1 MLALTK
7 VLLNFDRGGGSSFS
21 WQINCSWRCQS
32 WWTISINI
40 KSKRCCTTFVP
51 AASSV
56 HRLLRWCRY
65 DVTLYMLVAA
75 CLHAPIYPSMDV
87 GLIVNINYEVLDA
100 YRARPFGSVM
110 WSMARERV
118 FLLLSL
124 SQSFLS
130 FSFSSLA
137 WKFHKVSEFIST
149 GVTFDKFQ
157 TDALHLVKIYTPRPI
172 K

>member
-40 KSKRCCTTFVP
+40 KVKALLYNICPRSLICAQTSEMVPVWCHFVYARRCLFARAHISFDGCW
-51 AASSV
+51 SDCE
-56 HRLLRWCRY
+56 HKLR
-65 DVTLYMLVAA
+65 
-75 CLHAPIYPSMDV
+75 
-87 GLIVNINYEVLDA
+87 DA